1 MAAAV
6 NIITTCVDIIGKVAN
21 LIYER
26 IKLMKSNNI
35 FSRSILKKV
44 EDLKKFSVELKNVD
58 EKDTSEV
65 VREKLTEVRDT
76 LELITAKC
84 NSLQANGT
92 IKCMTFVSSEANEL
106 EDLDKQVQHALDC
119 LQTAL
124 QLATYNQG
132 KQIKEE
138 VKRENQEVRNTVY
151 HSKAGVYLNP
161 KGSRPKVVTDL
172 KASLIREGDL
182 VEISWVDE
190 NVVDE
195 NVVGEIDHYELCFD
209 DGTEK
214 ILPLPAKEINTR
226 GKKYFVRIGEPHVVP
241 GNLYTF
247 KLRAVNG
254 SGPGNFGKSF
264 SFRFK
269 TGSPA
274 RPKKPNVI
282 VTSTTEVR
290 IEVKKLTPQE
300 EHGSPVTH
308 CVVEYTEMKE
318 YNEVE
323 CQWTALTVVLK
334 KRSQDLDTHNFSI
347 SSLKPN
353 TTYRFRVKM
362 RNESGDGVASES
374 KEVIT
379 DCLIPGPP
387 QNVRISR
394 KRLATVLKVRWSK
407 PSHNPYGVSQ
417 YKVQYRLPR
426 DTEWIQY
433 ASTPPT
439 KFSTKVTDLKTD
451 TEYEFRIQALN
462 QNNKGETSNPITG
475 ETRFGAF
482 GRALLTAGAGI
493 GGTVGGPLVG
503 GVVVGHIASSTAEK
517 SADSLSGKR
526 AASAAAGIGGGIA
539 GALLGVI
546 GAPLIGI
553 TSAINANQKLKGNFD
568 SSPQTSDDEKD
579 EDWFDKLMKH
589 SNEAAAE
596 YIEKNTKKRTY

>member
-1 MAAAV
+1 MADIAA
-6 NIITTCVDIIGKVAN
+6 TCVGKIYMVAK
-21 LIYER
+21 LIHER
-26 IKLMKSNNI
+26 KEIVNSNNTL
-35 FSRSILKKV
+35 SKRILKNV
-44 EDLKKFSVELKNVD
+44 EDLEKFSIELKNVD
-58 EKDTSEV
+58 ENDISEV
-65 VREKLTEVRDT
+65 VREKLTQVSDT
-76 LELITAKC
+76 LELIAARCK
-84 NSLQANGT
+84 SLQAT
-92 IKCMTFVSSEANEL
+92 ATVKRMIFATSEAKEL

-132 KQIKEE
+132 KQIKED

-172 KASLIREGDL
+172 KASLVPEGDL

-190 NVVDE
+190 NVVGD
-195 NVVGEIDHYELCFD
+195 IDHYELCFD

-214 ILPLPAKEINTR
+214 LLPLQANEIDAQ
-226 GKKYFVRIGEPHVVP
+226 GEKYFVRIGEPHVVP

-254 SGPGNFGKSF
+254 SGPGKFGESF

-269 TGSPA
+269 TGPPA
-274 RPKKPNVI
+274 RPTKPNVI
-282 VTSTTEVR
+282 VTSTTEVK

-300 EHGSPVTH
+300 EHGSSVTH
-308 CVVEYTEMKE
+308 CVVEYTEMKAD
-318 YNEVE
+318 NEIE
-323 CQWTALTVVLK
+323 CQWKALTVMLK
-334 KRSQDLDTHNFSI
+334 KRSQDLDTHNLNI
-347 SSLKPN
+347 GTLKPN

-362 RNESGDGVASES
+362 RNDSGDSAASES
-374 KEVIT
+374 KEIIT

-387 QNVRISR
+387 QNVRISI

-407 PSHNPYGVSQ
+407 PSHNPDGVSQ
-417 YKVQYRLPR
+417 YKVQYRLPK
-426 DTEWIQY
+426 DMEWIQY
-433 ASTPPT
+433 ARTPPT

-462 QNNKGETSNPITG
+462 QNNQGETSRPVTG

-503 GVVVGHIASSTAEK
+503 GVAVGHIAASSAKK

-526 AASAAAGIGGGIA
+526 AASAVAGIGGGIA
-539 GALLGVI
+539 GALLGVVA
-546 GAPLIGI
+546 APVIGI
-553 TSAINANQKLKGNFD
+553 ASAITTNQKLKGNYD
-568 SSPQTSDDEKD
+568 SSPQTSDDERD
-579 EDWFDKLMKH
+579 ENWFEKLMKH

-596 YIEKNTKKRTY
+596 YMEENTKKTD